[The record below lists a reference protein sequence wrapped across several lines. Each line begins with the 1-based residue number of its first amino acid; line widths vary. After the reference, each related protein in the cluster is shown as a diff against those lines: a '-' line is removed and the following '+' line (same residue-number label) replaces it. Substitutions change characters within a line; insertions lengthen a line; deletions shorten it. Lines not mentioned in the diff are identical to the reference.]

1 MKKLLLIIL
10 LSCGFLS
17 SQGLSDED
25 MVKLANAI
33 KNQKELIAAYEIQIT
48 NYEEKVGADSVVISN
63 QDSLIKDL
71 ELQVKNYKKY
81 SKEVKPSWY
90 ENKWLYFGYGVAAVT
105 IPTYFGIKIV
115 DIAN

>member
-1 MKKLLLIIL
+1 MKKLLLIL
-10 LSCGFLS
+10 LVSCSFLN

-71 ELQVKNYKKY
+71 ELQVENYKKY
-81 SKEVKPSWY
+81 AKEVKPSWY
-90 ENKWLYFGYGVAAVT
+90 ENKWLYYSYGVLTVVGN
-105 IPTYFGIKIV
+105 IWLYDKV
-115 DIAN
+115 K

>member
-10 LSCGFLS
+10 VSCSFLS

-25 MVKLANAI
+25 MVKLAAAL
-33 KNQKELIAAYEIQIT
+33 KQQKELIAAYEVQVA
-48 NYEEKVGADSVVISN
+48 NYEEKVVADSVVISN

-81 SKEVKPSWY
+81 SKNVKPSWY
-90 ENKWLYFGYGVAAVT
+90 ENKWLYYSYGVLTVVGN
-105 IPTYFGIKIV
+105 IWLYDKV
-115 DIAN
+115 K